1 MPTKSAGN
9 KKGRLGRPSESLG
22 EGKKPGQKAARLELE
37 LIDGCSPAWHR
48 HASVRHRPDKLCS
61 MGTSDSYDRSMC

>member
-1 MPTKSAGN
+1 MPPESAGN

-22 EGKKPGQKAARLELE
+22 KGKKPGQKSARLELE

-48 HASVRHRPDKLCS
+48 HASGCRRHDKLCS
-61 MGTSDSYDRSMC
+61 MGTSDSYDRSRC